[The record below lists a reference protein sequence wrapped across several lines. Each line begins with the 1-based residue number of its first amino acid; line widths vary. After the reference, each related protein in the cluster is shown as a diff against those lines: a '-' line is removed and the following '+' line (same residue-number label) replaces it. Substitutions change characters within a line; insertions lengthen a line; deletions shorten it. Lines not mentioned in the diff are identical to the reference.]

1 MDHEQSH
8 DPLVMNPWTRSKHAK
23 RMLACYSLWVTVYNC
38 RSPGQEQLQDG
49 GLPQTQLTHGLQE
62 ARASRHEY
70 ECEETAYQIGDQ
82 AAHAVNDD
90 CCSLSNRLLLF
101 IPFGVKMLISSS
113 KLLTRKA
120 C

>member
-1 MDHEQSH
+1 
-8 DPLVMNPWTRSKHAK
+8 
-23 RMLACYSLWVTVYNC
+23 MLACYSVWVTGYNC
-38 RSPGQEQLQDG
+38 RSPGQEQLQNG
-49 GLPQTQLTHGLQE
+49 GLPHTRTDTAHSPGLQE
-62 ARASRHEY
+62 ARSSRHEY

-90 CCSLSNRLLLF
+90 CCSVPNRLPLF